1 MSKKR
6 KRVAKSKIFAHI
18 DHNHDEHTMELQ
30 RSKYIKVDDDYKCF
44 FFQHGQ
50 GAGKCGGDE
59 DDDIVMKLKF
69 CKSSAVD
76 KKF

>member
-6 KRVAKSKIFAHI
+6 KRVAKPKIFGHI
-18 DHNHDEHTMELQ
+18 DHNYDEHTMELQ
-30 RSKYIKVDDDYKCF
+30 RSKYIKIDDDYKCF
-44 FFQHGQ
+44 LFSH
-50 GAGKCGGDE
+50 GAGKSAMEE